1 MTRPSRAVGRI
12 AVSWLDFVDALLIG
26 MKDLEE
32 VRKNIAAMT
41 A

>member
-1 MTRPSRAVGRI
+1 
-12 AVSWLDFVDALLIG
+12 LDFVDALLIG

-41 A
+41 AGV